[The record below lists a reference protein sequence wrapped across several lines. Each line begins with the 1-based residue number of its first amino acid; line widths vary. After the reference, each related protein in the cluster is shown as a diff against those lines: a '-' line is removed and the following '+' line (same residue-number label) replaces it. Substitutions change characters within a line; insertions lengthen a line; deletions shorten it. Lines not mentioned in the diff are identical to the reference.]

1 MFYTDTQRAPRVM
14 KILILVVLAVV
25 ILVPTAIHVMLH
37 VSGEDPGGPLW
48 RILLATVCVPL
59 ILSIL
64 FGRSTLTV
72 GIDDEGVSVR
82 FRPFHRH
89 PRRFAWDEIERIA
102 VRKVSP
108 LGEFGGWGIR
118 YGWGRK
124 TGYVWNGTEG
134 IELVLRSGRTIVITV
149 RDGEAVRA
157 AFQEAGHPAGR

>member
-14 KILILVVLAVV
+14 KILFYVLLAVV
-25 ILVPTAIHVMLH
+25 VLVPTAIHVLLH
-37 VSGEDPGGPLW
+37 VSGEEPEGPLW
-48 RILLATVCVPL
+48 PVLLVTVSVPL
-59 ILSIL
+59 LLSLL

-72 GIDDEGVSVR
+72 EIDDDGVSVR
-82 FRPFHRH
+82 FRPFHRR

-124 TGYVWNGTEG
+124 TGYVWDGTEG
-134 IELVLRSGRTIVITV
+134 LVLSLRNGRTIVVTV
-149 RDGEAVRA
+149 KDGEAVRA
-157 AFQEAGHPAGR
+157 ALREAGHPAER